1 MVWGINAIVKRPNV
15 INTIVNVL
23 EKKDI
28 ALIAIAKD
36 AKIKNLNIVQAISI
50 QQKKKKSPRKIL

>member
-1 MVWGINAIVKRPNV
+1 MVWGINAIAKRPNA
-15 INTIVNVL
+15 ISIIVNAL

-28 ALIAIAKD
+28 ALTAIVKD
-36 AKIKNLNIVQAISI
+36 AKIKNLNIVQATSI